1 VGPVELRYA
10 LAVVTGAG
18 SDPGRD
24 VAVALSRRG
33 AAVLAVDPDLAA
45 AEETVALVRRARV
58 TGWAHQGGTDDET
71 DVRLLAARAL
81 DLGGAD
87 VVVDAAPG
95 AASDLLESLLRDAL
109 DLRRGV
115 RRDPGAVV
123 RLGRDVALGANPTDT
138 CREVLDALT

>member
-1 VGPVELRYA
+1 MELRYA

-18 SDPGRD
+18 DGLGREL
-24 VAVALSRRG
+24 AVALSRRG

-71 DVRLLAARAL
+71 DVRLLAARAI

-87 VVVDAAPG
+87 VLVDAAPG
-95 AASDLLESLLRDAL
+95 TASDLLETLVRDAL
-109 DLRRGV
+109 DLRRGL
-115 RRDPGAVV
+115 RRHPGGVV
-123 RLGRDVALGANPTDT
+123 RLGRDVAVGAHPADT
-138 CREVLDALT
+138 CRDVLDALT

>member
-1 VGPVELRYA
+1 MELRYA

-18 SDPGRD
+18 NGPGRD

-71 DVRLLAARAL
+71 DVRLVAARAL

-87 VVVDAAPG
+87 VLVDASPG
-95 AASDLLESLLRDAL
+95 AASDLLETLVREAL

-115 RRDPGAVV
+115 RRHPGGIV
-123 RLGRDVALGANPTDT
+123 RLGRDVSAAAPPAETGRA
-138 CREVLDALT
+138 VLEALT